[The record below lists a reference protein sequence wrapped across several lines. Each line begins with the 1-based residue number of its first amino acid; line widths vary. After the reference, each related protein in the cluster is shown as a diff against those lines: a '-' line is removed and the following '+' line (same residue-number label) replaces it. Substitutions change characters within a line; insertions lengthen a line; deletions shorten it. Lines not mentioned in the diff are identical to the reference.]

1 MLAGDSRFDVV
12 FTDERHLQAGRDYDT
27 KWRPSNDR
35 SGAVDGKVISNHM
48 SSWLSKDNFLIK
60 RREHM
65 RNRRLALLLA
75 LCLLSAGCV
84 LSIPSEPGAE
94 NVTMTHKEADV
105 ASCAVLGNVDG
116 LTETNY
122 VRDERREMQNQAV
135 GLGGDTILLTHDRD
149 PPKGTA
155 YRCNPSVTKKS
166 H

>member
-1 MLAGDSRFDVV
+1 
-12 FTDERHLQAGRDYDT
+12 
-27 KWRPSNDR
+27 
-35 SGAVDGKVISNHM
+35 
-48 SSWLSKDNFLIK
+48 
-60 RREHM
+60 M

-105 ASCAVLGNVDG
+105 ASCTVLGNVDG

-135 GLGGDTILLTHDRD
+135 GLGGDTILLTHDTD

-155 YRCNPSVTKKS
+155 YRCKPSVTNES

>member
-1 MLAGDSRFDVV
+1 MNRGKIAAVQKS
-12 FTDERHLQAGRDYDT
+12 
-27 KWRPSNDR
+27 R
-35 SGAVDGKVISNHM
+35 SGSN
-48 SSWLSKDNFLIK
+48 DNFLIK
-60 RREHM
+60 RREHV

-105 ASCAVLGNVDG
+105 ASCTVLGNVDG

-155 YRCNPSVTKKS
+155 YRCKPSVTKES